1 MGEEKREMKTEMK
14 KEMMKETRKGTAE
27 GAAREEPWEA
37 KETKLAVI
45 GIIIEDKRQAE
56 AVNGLLH
63 QYASYIIG
71 RMGLPY
77 EKRQGNI
84 ISIVVDAPADVIS
97 ALSGKLGRLP
107 GVSSKAIHSRA

>member
-71 RMGLPY
+71 RTY
-77 EKRQGNI
+77 EKRQVNI